1 MESKHLGDLRLTLYE
16 TAQELLSIYRDSTLK
31 DTRERQASLRVVLYH
46 LEESTR
52 LLTKLSDVEGSI
64 KTEQ

>member
-46 LEESTR
+46 LDESTR
-52 LLTKLSDVEGSI
+52 LLTKLSDVEGST
-64 KTEQ
+64 KTER

>member
-16 TAQELLSIYRDSTLK
+16 TAQELLSIYRDSTPK
-31 DTRERQASLRVVLYH
+31 DTRERLALLRVVLYH
-46 LEESTR
+46 LDESTR
-52 LLTKLSDVEGSI
+52 LLTNLSGEVGSI